1 MSLEILQLPKKHKV
15 ELQTVCSIMLLTS
28 GKKKFSFSL
37 SFQKVPYTRN
47 YSIKNVQDSEFGHPL
62 LEIVVY
68 SIMLIRVTNYTI
80 QPP

>member
-28 GKKKFSFSL
+28 EKKLTFHCL
-37 SFQKVPYTRN
+37 SFQEVPYTRN
-47 YSIKNVQDSEFGHPL
+47 YSIENVQDSEFGHPL